1 MTKAQDQAR
10 GAQRSLGFGYST
22 PIIGAVVA
30 LLTGL
35 VVSDLTQTTLDIWVW
50 VLIQLVL
57 GVGMVLGT
65 RFATSSFNYANSHKK
80 KLGAIKGARNLNLI
94 LGIIWSA
101 VVTIMAFAK
110 GVDAVS
116 KVVKWPTAAPENKVP
131 GKPIIVTPEL
141 LPLTSG
147 RFLAD
152 WVPAFVLIVIAVVGI
167 YLLLIERA
175 REAK

>member
-1 MTKAQDQAR
+1 MTKSTQQSR
-10 GAQRSLGFGYST
+10 GAQRNLGLGYST

-50 VLIQLVL
+50 VLIQFVL

-65 RFATSSFNYANSHKK
+65 RFATGAFNYASAHKK

-110 GVDAVS
+110 GADAVN
-116 KVVKWPTAAPENKVP
+116 KLVKWPAPTAEYKTP
-131 GKPIIVTPEL
+131 GKTLVVTPDL
-141 LPLTSG
+141 LPFTSSQ
-147 RFLAD
+147 FLAD
-152 WVPAFVLIVIAVVGI
+152 WLPAFVLIVIAVVGI
-167 YLLLIERA
+167 YLLLVERA
-175 REAK
+175 RETK